1 MTTFRVYSL
10 NSFHMYHTAV
20 LVIFIELIWGGGASQ
35 VGQW

>member
-1 MTTFRVYSL
+1 MRTFRVYSL

-20 LVIFIELIWGGGASQ
+20 LVIFIELIWERRATQ